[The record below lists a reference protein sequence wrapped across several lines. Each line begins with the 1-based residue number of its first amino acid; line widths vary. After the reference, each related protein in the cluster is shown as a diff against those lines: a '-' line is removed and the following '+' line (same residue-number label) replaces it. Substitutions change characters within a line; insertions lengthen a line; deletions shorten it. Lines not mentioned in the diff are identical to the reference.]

1 MKTLAPILLL
11 TLAVT
16 TTRANAQ
23 TPIPWPL
30 GAPVPTTIENNG
42 TTPLTYMF
50 CTPTV
55 TDASG
60 QLVTIGICA
69 FADLLLPPGETST
82 TRWFQTDGFGAP
94 VLPGVY
100 FVNGVAFDIGAT
112 DAALRTLGS
121 PHPGSTRT
129 IDLASPNDPN
139 AAYIVAAS
147 FTSTTG
153 FSLGCGVH
161 FPLDNDG
168 LLGASLSDPA
178 VFQNF
183 FGVLDGAGLSSAPA
197 IALPAIP
204 ELVGLPFDLAFTTLS
219 PASPCG
225 FVRASVV
232 SHVTVQ

>member
-1 MKTLAPILLL
+1 MKILAPLLL
-11 TLAVT
+11 TLAVA
-16 TTRANAQ
+16 TTRVNAQ
-23 TPIPWPL
+23 APIPWPL

-42 TTPLTYMF
+42 TAPLSYMF

-55 TDASG
+55 TDAAG
-60 QLVTIGICA
+60 QPVTTGLCA
-69 FADLLLPPGETST
+69 FAFLQLPPGETST
-82 TRWFQTDGFGAP
+82 THWLQTDDFGAP
-94 VLPGVY
+94 VPPGLY
-100 FVNGVAFDIGAT
+100 FVNGVPFAIGAA
-112 DAALRTLGS
+112 DAALRSLGS
-121 PHPGSTRT
+121 PHPGSTRA
-129 IDLASPNDPN
+129 IELASPNDPN
-139 AAYIVAAS
+139 APYIVAAAFS
-147 FTSTTG
+147 STNG
-153 FSLGCGVH
+153 FSLGCGVQ

-183 FGVLDGAGLSSAPA
+183 FGVLDGTGRSSAPA

-204 ELVGLPFDLAFTTLS
+204 ELVGFAFDLAFTTLS